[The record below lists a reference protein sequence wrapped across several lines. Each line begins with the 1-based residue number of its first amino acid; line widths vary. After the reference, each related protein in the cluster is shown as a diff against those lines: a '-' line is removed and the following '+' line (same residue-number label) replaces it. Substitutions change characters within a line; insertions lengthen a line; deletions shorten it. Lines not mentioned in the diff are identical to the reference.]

1 MYPENTPHTSTFSDC
16 QCPQECLRS
25 SHAARPVMANKW
37 KPATPHQGTKTLR
50 VIHVVKSCTIV
61 VMNGLDP
68 HVSRWINIKK
78 INLSKKNPICKRIC
92 VIYRHTH
99 INSKSKNMNGDD
111 TGFRSVILMGVEMG
125 QDAGGALL
133 VSVMGCFF
141 SLSFK
146 VETWSN

>member
-1 MYPENTPHTSTFSDC
+1 MYPENTPHTSTFSNC
-16 QCPQECLRS
+16 RCPQECRRS
-25 SHAARPVMANKW
+25 SHAARPVMARKW

-50 VIHVVKSCTIV
+50 VIHAVKSCTMV

-99 INSKSKNMNGDD
+99 INSKSKKHEWRWHRLQISDTYGCRDGAGCRWGITCICNGL
-111 TGFRSVILMGVEMG
+111 FFFLF
-125 QDAGGALL
+125 LL
-133 VSVMGCFF
+133 
-141 SLSFK
+141 K
-146 VETWSN
+146 